1 MPTDRVKM
9 ISNTTGSV
17 SIANA
22 IARQIE
28 NIIIDGSLAPGQ
40 KIPSERQLSTKL
52 KVSRSAVREALREL
66 AGKGLVR
73 TQQGRGSFVAEIIC
87 PQQTD
92 NPFMQLYFEHGRTLY
107 DLYEVRAQLEGQ
119 AAELAALRAT
129 SKDIVYITKTYYAID
144 SSSSSSAAHRDQAF
158 HQAIVEASHNPVL
171 MHLLASLQQLVLHSV
186 QASVINLNP
195 LQKYKNQIDKH
206 HRQIFLAITN
216 RQPTKAKKAAQ
227 AHVTFVSASLREMEE
242 MGQNIVRQAILPDS

>member
-1 MPTDRVKM
+1 M
-9 ISNTTGSV
+9 ISNTTGSA

-40 KIPSERQLSTKL
+40 KIPSERQLCAKL

-66 AGKGLVR
+66 SGRGLIT
-73 TQQGRGSFVAEIIC
+73 TQHGRGSFVTEIIG
-87 PQQTD
+87 PHQAD
-92 NPFMQLYFEHGRTLY
+92 SPFMQLFFAHGRTLY

-119 AAELAALRAT
+119 AAGLAAQRAS
-129 SKDIVYITKTYYAID
+129 SKDLFWISKAYNAID
-144 SSSSSSAAHRDQAF
+144 SSSCKKAAHRDQAF

-186 QASVINLNP
+186 QASVLNLNP
-195 LQKYKNQIDKH
+195 LLKYKNQIDKH

-216 RQPTKAKKAAQ
+216 RQPGKAQKAAQ
-227 AHVTFVSASLREMEE
+227 AHVNFVSASLREMEE
-242 MGQNIVRQAILPDS
+242 RGQMIVRQAILPDD